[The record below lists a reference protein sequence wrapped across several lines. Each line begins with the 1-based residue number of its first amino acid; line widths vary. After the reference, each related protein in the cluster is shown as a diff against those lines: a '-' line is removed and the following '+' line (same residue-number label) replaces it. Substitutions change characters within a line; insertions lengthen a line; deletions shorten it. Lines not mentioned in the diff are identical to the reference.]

1 MSSNWVNALD
11 ACAAAGVID
20 YDAPAFISGK
30 TPRYIGHPEFE
41 KLPLKND
48 FLLPKGIKMKDIP
61 SFDTYTNT
69 EDKSMVNNPTWKK
82 VLFGIIAIG
91 AVIAGALA
99 IRKAGSIKLPEID
112 LKLPKMKELK
122 IKILKFAKK
131 IGIYKNN

>member
-48 FLLPKGIKMKDIP
+48 FLLPKGIKMKDLLK
-61 SFDTYTNT
+61 SFVFAANGRNKNERY
-69 EDKSMVNNPTWKK
+69 
-82 VLFGIIAIG
+82 
-91 AVIAGALA
+91 
-99 IRKAGSIKLPEID
+99 SI
-112 LKLPKMKELK
+112 
-122 IKILKFAKK
+122 F
-131 IGIYKNN
+131 